1 MTLANPFQDP
11 LRFER
16 RVPECT
22 VVIFGANG
30 DLTKRKLMPALYR
43 LMYERRLS
51 PGFAV
56 VGVSRTPMSD
66 DQFREKMRESVK
78 QFLEDSPFDDDVW
91 AGFSQGLFYMPGDV
105 HDGES
110 YKRLA
115 ARLKEIEESRRTGG
129 NVLFY
134 LSTQPSQYGAA
145 AKGLGA
151 AGLAKGNG
159 SRPIVIEKP
168 LRHDLASARALSQGL
183 HAH

>member
-1 MTLANPFQDP
+1 MTVANPFQDP

-22 VVIFGANG
+22 VVIYGANG

-66 DQFREKMRESVK
+66 ESFREKMRESVQK
-78 QFLEDSPFDDDVW
+78 YLEDSPFDNDVW
-91 AGFSQGLFYMPGDV
+91 AGFSQGLFYMAGDV
-105 HDGES
+105 HDAGS
-110 YKRLA
+110 YSRLGA
-115 ARLKEIEESRRTGG
+115 CLAEIEQTRRTGG

-145 AKGLGA
+145 AKDIGA
-151 AGLAKGNG
+151 AGLA
-159 SRPIVIEKP
+159 
-168 LRHDLASARALSQGL
+168 
-183 HAH
+183 

>member
-1 MTLANPFQDP
+1 MALPNPFQDP

-22 VVIFGANG
+22 VVIYGANG
-30 DLTKRKLMPALYR
+30 DLTKRKLLPALYR

-66 DQFREKMRESVK
+66 DQFRDKMRESVR

-105 HDGES
+105 RDAES
-110 YKRLA
+110 YARLA
-115 ARLKEIEESRRTGG
+115 TRLQEIEEARHTGG

-145 AKGLGA
+145 AKGIDA
-151 AGLAKGNG
+151 AGSGEGK
-159 SRPIVIEKP
+159 R
-168 LRHDLASARALSQGL
+168 
-183 HAH
+183 

>member
-56 VGVSRTPMSD
+56 VGISRTPMSA

-78 QFLEDSPFDDDVW
+78 QFLEDSPFDEDVW
-91 AGFSQGLFYMPGDV
+91 PGFSQALFYMAGDV
-105 HDGES
+105 TQP
-110 YKRLA
+110 A
-115 ARLKEIEESRRTGG
+115 AYTPLPPPLPDPDQTPPPSR
-129 NVLFY
+129 NLLFY
-134 LSTQPSQYGAA
+134 LSS
-145 AKGLGA
+145 
-151 AGLAKGNG
+151 
-159 SRPIVIEKP
+159 
-168 LRHDLASARALSQGL
+168 H
-183 HAH
+183 H

>member
-30 DLTKRKLMPALYR
+30 DLTKRKLMPSLYR

-56 VGVSRTPMSD
+56 VGISRTAMSD
-66 DQFREKMRESVK
+66 DQFREKMREAVRE
-78 QFLEDSPFDDDVW
+78 FLEDSPFDEDVW
-91 AGFSQGLFYMPGDV
+91 AGFSQGLFYMAGDV
-105 HDGES
+105 NDPEL

-115 ARLKEIEESRRTGG
+115 VRLAEIE
-129 NVLFY
+129 
-134 LSTQPSQYGAA
+134 
-145 AKGLGA
+145 
-151 AGLAKGNG
+151 
-159 SRPIVIEKP
+159 
-168 LRHDLASARALSQGL
+168 
-183 HAH
+183 